1 MTRLF
6 LYLTEEMILVNIHS
20 SNHTDESIYPLTYI
34 LYLCKKYKKYNSFI
48 FTKCVCV
55 CVGVLSIDSVS
66 LTSDLICLNIAWVQ
80 LLLFV
85 TELQTYNM
93 VILSTD

>member
-1 MTRLF
+1 M
-6 LYLTEEMILVNIHS
+6 
-20 SNHTDESIYPLTYI
+20 
-34 LYLCKKYKKYNSFI
+34 
-48 FTKCVCV
+48 CVCV
-55 CVGVLSIDSVS
+55 CVCVCGGGVLSIDSVS